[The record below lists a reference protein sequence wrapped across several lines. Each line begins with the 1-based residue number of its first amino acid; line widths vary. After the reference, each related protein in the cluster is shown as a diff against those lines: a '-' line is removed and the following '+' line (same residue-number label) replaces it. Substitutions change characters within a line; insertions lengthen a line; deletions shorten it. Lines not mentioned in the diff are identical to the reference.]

1 MEIFKE
7 IPFGPPPNYRVSI
20 NHRFRSSLD
29 RALELYK
36 SSREKALK
44 SIYRQKE
51 VMKIQSLEV
60 GADLEEVS
68 ASCGHFSFSLLSFGE
83 EMKELLAILDEL
95 HLEAEE
101 RPHGRS
107 WNWLKFWRRSAAA
120 DTKNN
125 HTLDTEEALAGNP
138 PGPRNNPSSEQHTPP
153 TPGLENAPVKRRL
166 GYRIWKSLG
175 VFRRDDTKFAIKVG
189 VGAALYAWPSFV
201 PYTRPFYSRWR
212 GEWGLLSYMLVCSM
226 TIGTSNTTG
235 SSRFFGTCLGAAC
248 ALAAWYMTTGNVYG
262 LAVLGLLMATWTS
275 YLNIV
280 RGQGT
285 LSRYIMLTYNLSVLY
300 AYSLTQKGMGGHND
314 EGREDPV
321 ITEIVLHR
329 VVAVLSG
336 CIWGVVVTR
345 MIWPVRARARL
356 KNNLCVLW
364 LRMSL
369 IWKRDPMSEM
379 TRERKAVPY
388 MNPREKLEIE
398 RFQSYLES
406 LQAAA
411 RSEFE
416 LKSPFADSSYGNIL
430 RRTRSMVD
438 AFHAM
443 NLELVESLVATEGEM
458 SILQY
463 TASERKQLSS
473 RISHLL
479 SGEFHLF
486 LSASPQGCL
495 R

>member
-1 MEIFKE
+1 RSLAFALVEIFKE

-120 DTKNN
+120 DTKKN

-314 EGREDPV
+314 DGREDPV
-321 ITEIVLHR
+321 ITEI
-329 VVAVLSG
+329 
-336 CIWGVVVTR
+336 
-345 MIWPVRARARL
+345 
-356 KNNLCVLW
+356 
-364 LRMSL
+364 
-369 IWKRDPMSEM
+369 
-379 TRERKAVPY
+379 
-388 MNPREKLEIE
+388 
-398 RFQSYLES
+398 
-406 LQAAA
+406 
-411 RSEFE
+411 
-416 LKSPFADSSYGNIL
+416 
-430 RRTRSMVD
+430 
-438 AFHAM
+438 
-443 NLELVESLVATEGEM
+443 
-458 SILQY
+458 
-463 TASERKQLSS
+463 
-473 RISHLL
+473 
-479 SGEFHLF
+479 
-486 LSASPQGCL
+486 
-495 R
+495 